1 MEVEK
6 VDRLTKIFNGARTY
20 LELGAKEVQLVQT
33 KGERVIYERS
43 FEHVTDNLN
52 FYLQHLESS
61 AEWITLLIPAVN
73 LFSRTLEF
81 PLEAEA
87 RLSEII
93 KFQFVDQLPCPQEE
107 VYVSYCVVKR
117 TKDKIKVLAFAVLKD
132 YLDRLYNLCQRAEIK
147 VKTIIPVP
155 LVFYLLHSNV
165 GAEDTNTLY
174 VDAALNY
181 FNFTFISSNEIYLRS
196 SQAKDIKE
204 TKFHLL
210 QELNQPLD
218 VIEESKARKTDF
230 WLTVTEASDLLA
242 GQEFIDLS
250 TQIRRSE
257 WKKMRLIAGAVIVLL
272 AINFILHWNLQQA
285 KLEDLER
292 KLNQVQPV
300 VSQLNQCEREITAVR
315 QRSEQLKQEITWQDN
330 YLPWLVEL
338 NTIFGSEVKI
348 EQLNFS
354 KRRLVLLAGTAPNAG
369 AVMDKLEESPYF
381 ENLNFTGTI
390 KTLAVGERF
399 KIAGDLNAEVD

>member
-1 MEVEK
+1 M
-6 VDRLTKIFNGARTY
+6 DRLTKIFNGARTY

-117 TKDKIKVLAFAVLKD
+117 TKDKIKVLVFAVLKD
-132 YLDRLYNLCQRAEIK
+132 YLDRLYNLSRRAEIK

-165 GAEDTNTLY
+165 GAEED
-174 VDAALNY
+174 
-181 FNFTFISSNEIYLRS
+181 
-196 SQAKDIKE
+196 
-204 TKFHLL
+204 
-210 QELNQPLD
+210 
-218 VIEESKARKTDF
+218 RK
-230 WLTVTEASDLLA
+230 S
-242 GQEFIDLS
+242 
-250 TQIRRSE
+250 
-257 WKKMRLIAGAVIVLL
+257 
-272 AINFILHWNLQQA
+272 
-285 KLEDLER
+285 
-292 KLNQVQPV
+292 V
-300 VSQLNQCEREITAVR
+300 V
-315 QRSEQLKQEITWQDN
+315 
-330 YLPWLVEL
+330 
-338 NTIFGSEVKI
+338 
-348 EQLNFS
+348 
-354 KRRLVLLAGTAPNAG
+354 
-369 AVMDKLEESPYF
+369 
-381 ENLNFTGTI
+381 
-390 KTLAVGERF
+390 
-399 KIAGDLNAEVD
+399 